1 MHKSASRLTFIAE
14 IKGLFK
20 IFCHDGKK
28 SYNYLIKIDIA
39 FRKNRPQYILQKEKR
54 FETKA
59 KLVCVNV
66 NGSICISDILSI
78 VTCRLLTEIECI
90 IEIKENVD
98 FERHHN

>member
-39 FRKNRPQYILQKEKR
+39 FRKNRPYIYYKKRKDSKQKQ
-54 FETKA
+54 
-59 KLVCVNV
+59 N
-66 NGSICISDILSI
+66 
-78 VTCRLLTEIECI
+78 
-90 IEIKENVD
+90 
-98 FERHHN
+98 

>member
-14 IKGLFK
+14 LSSVQ

-28 SYNYLIKIDIA
+28 SHNYLIKIDIA

-59 KLVCVNV
+59 KLVCVTLNV
-66 NGSICISDILSI
+66 PFASM
-78 VTCRLLTEIECI
+78 T
-90 IEIKENVD
+90 
-98 FERHHN
+98 FYQ

>member
-20 IFCHDGKK
+20 NFRHDGKK

-39 FRKNRPQYILQKEKR
+39 FRKNRPQYILLKEKR

-59 KLVCVNV
+59 KLVCVNAK
-66 NGSICISDILSI
+66 CFQL
-78 VTCRLLTEIECI
+78 
-90 IEIKENVD
+90 
-98 FERHHN
+98 HQ

>member
-39 FRKNRPQYILQKEKR
+39 FRKNRPYIYYKKR
-54 FETKA
+54 KDPNKSKT
-59 KLVCVNV
+59 
-66 NGSICISDILSI
+66 
-78 VTCRLLTEIECI
+78 RLCQCEWFHL
-90 IEIKENVD
+90 
-98 FERHHN
+98 HQ

>member
-20 IFCHDGKK
+20 IFRHDGKK

-54 FETKA
+54 SKQKQTSLCQCEWFH
-59 KLVCVNV
+59 L
-66 NGSICISDILSI
+66 
-78 VTCRLLTEIECI
+78 
-90 IEIKENVD
+90 
-98 FERHHN
+98 HQ